1 MTEPRSAVEMIK
13 TAQTLD
19 SYPRARPEMMFVA
32 CPVRLAFTTS
42 LTGLYSV
49 LVQYSVQ
56 RLRATARRMPM
67 RQHQA
72 AERSRP
78 SCKGTYRAV
87 ASWARVSLPAES
99 PLVLRPNPASRSR
112 WSLGTAANATSVLQ
126 SFACSPADS
135 LCDAAVAAPPSDF

>member
-1 MTEPRSAVEMIK
+1 MTEPSKAVEMIK

-19 SYPRARPEMMFVA
+19 SYPRARPEMMLVA

-56 RLRATARRMPM
+56 RLRATARTMPM

-72 AERSRP
+72 ADRSRP
-78 SCKGTYRAV
+78 GFIGTYRAV
-87 ASWARVSLPAES
+87 ASSATDDVPATSLLFP
-99 PLVLRPNPASRSR
+99 RPNPANRSR
-112 WSLGTAANATSVLQ
+112 WSFGISSKEMTLAHTSALA
-126 SFACSPADS
+126 SAG
-135 LCDAAVAAPPSDF
+135 